1 MRYFEEKYHTTLAR
15 LDTDGLPDNADFEMH
30 ENFVMWHHWHEVSET
45 LRKDVALLEKIADQ
59 GLSSPAGST
68 DVGD

>member
-1 MRYFEEKYHTTLAR
+1 
-15 LDTDGLPDNADFEMH
+15 MH